1 MPKRKAK
8 SENQVSIDVSDVR
21 DVSGEINIA
30 AGDINQTFNTIHQR
44 ALTAAEE
51 AARARKLESK
61 LLARGVS
68 KLAWGLAGQVSDSLR
83 KGLLSYS
90 LNQVGVFYKR
100 NETKRGSFE

>member
-1 MPKRKAK
+1 MARRKAGNNK
-8 SENQVSIDVSDVR
+8 VGVGNIT
-21 DVSGEINIA
+21 DVSGKVNIA
-30 AGDINQTFNTIHQR
+30 AGDIIKNINTIHQR
-44 ALTAAEE
+44 SLTAAEE

-61 LLARGVS
+61 LLAQRAS
-68 KLAWGLAGQVSDSLR
+68 ELAWGLASQVSDSLR